1 MTIHTMRKIIEGIT
15 TATISGICIGF
26 WMIFIAETWKW
37 AFGVMKRALLNLFPG
52 LKNLRRKSTK
62 KKNDDRDLAQ

>member
-1 MTIHTMRKIIEGIT
+1 MREIIEGIT

-52 LKNLRRKSTK
+52 LKILRRKSTK